1 MGRIVS
7 NNRFDWYNQSGA
19 MKNDLIRALIE
30 LITNSN
36 EAYSEEKG
44 DIDIILNN
52 HKKGELYVEVR
63 DYASGI
69 SNILASL
76 TRGETTAGLHNN
88 KQSRGRHGR
97 GMKDV
102 PILAINNTFI
112 IKTVVRKNKEYFEV
126 KFLDNANYE
135 GTEEDI
141 KTPKQIPT
149 NCEFVDGGTS
159 ISFKVKPRVNPR
171 RPDLIKTKIQTH
183 IELREILTQRNINF
197 IVNGDKETL
206 ISTYESEKKEILD
219 EGVLDLP
226 DYKKYIKHYGDI
238 KYKIYKLERPTTT
251 KIDEYSHAGILIKGN
266 GISYNNENF
275 GKNAYSEMFYI
286 HGQIDVP
293 FIDQLYLEFDK
304 NRENPI
310 SLNPMSIITTNRD
323 GLEKAHP
330 LYQQIEQNFE
340 PILDKFLNQIRDEK
354 KDENYS
360 DSKNLK
366 NASKLFSQ
374 IAKNLNLI
382 GDDDSDTEV
391 LLEFRPP
398 ALKIN
403 KDTKKIASIVADSS
417 KFNVG
422 DEVNFKISSGN
433 NIEITENTKVL
444 STHLNNPNLLSATIE
459 IEGSEYGQAVITAKC
474 GKLKAFNELTIEV
487 VPQPDPKKIE
497 FFQFENK
504 SYTIPEGVESKK
516 NILLLVP
523 VSELSTYKENET
535 SVSLQVKDKSL
546 FEIKNEFEELEFSN
560 EHNAYVANFE
570 IKNTKYAAPGISTVL
585 YAKFRNEE
593 IKASIK
599 VRKINPASS
608 ELKIEFNQKEY
619 NGVQRVTYRPATDT
633 SPQIYEVNLR
643 HPVIKEVIL
652 EPQMDNLDKDFERSF
667 ITEILLDEIVRRS
680 VYDLVQEEDLDL
692 FDGINKLDQIRK
704 EQFPQFYAKLRKVK
718 YGL

>member
-1 MGRIVS
+1 MGRISS
-7 NNRFDWYNQSGA
+7 NDRFDWYNQSGA

-36 EAYSEEKG
+36 EAYSEEEG
-44 DIDIILNN
+44 DIDVIINN
-52 HKKGELYVEVR
+52 SKKGELYIEVR
-63 DYASGI
+63 DYARGI

-76 TRGETTAGLHNN
+76 TRGETTAGIHNN

-97 GMKDV
+97 GLKDV
-102 PILAINNTFI
+102 PVLAIDETFL

-141 KTPKQIPT
+141 STPKSIPQ
-149 NCEFVDGGTS
+149 NCEFTEGGTS

-171 RPDLIKTKIQTH
+171 RPDLIKTKLQTH
-183 IELREILTQRNINF
+183 IELREIINQRNVNF
-197 IVNGDKETL
+197 IVNGEKETL
-206 ISTYESEKKEILD
+206 ISTFKNEEKVIFEDGKLD
-219 EGVLDLP
+219 VP
-226 DYKKYIKHYGDI
+226 DYKNYVKKYGEISYQ
-238 KYKIYKLERPTTT
+238 IYKLEKPTTT
-251 KIDEYSHAGILIKGN
+251 KIDEYSHAGILINGN
-266 GISYNNENF
+266 GISYNNEHF
-275 GKNAYSEMFYI
+275 GKKDYSEMFYI
-286 HGQIDVP
+286 HGQIDIP
-293 FIDQLYLEFDK
+293 FIDQLYLEFDT

-330 LYQQIEQNFE
+330 LFQQIEQNFE
-340 PILDKFLNQIRDEK
+340 PILDRYINQIRDEK

-374 IAKNLNLI
+374 IAKNLNLL
-382 GDDDSDTEV
+382 GDDDSDTDV

-398 ALKIN
+398 ALKIY
-403 KDTKKIASIVADSS
+403 KDTKKTASIVADSS
-417 KFNVG
+417 KFKVG
-422 DEVNFKISSGN
+422 DEIVFKISSGE
-433 NIEITENTKVL
+433 NIEITEKTKEL
-444 STHLNNPNLLSATIE
+444 TSHLNNPNLLSATIE
-459 IEGSEYGQAVITAKC
+459 VEGSELGQAVITAKC
-474 GKLKAFNELTIEV
+474 GKLKAFNDLNIEI
-487 VPQPDPKKIE
+487 VPQPEPKIIE

-504 SYTIPEGVESKK
+504 SYTTPEGLDSKK
-516 NILLLVP
+516 NIVLLVP
-523 VSELSTYKENET
+523 EAEYQEHEKT
-535 SVSLQVKDKSL
+535 VSLNVKDKSL
-546 FEIKNEFEELEFSN
+546 FEIKSNSEELYYSN
-560 EHNAYVANFE
+560 EHKAYAASFE
-570 IKNTKYAAPGISTVL
+570 ITNTKFAAPGISTLL
-585 YAKFRNEE
+585 YAKYNGEE
-593 IKASIK
+593 IKASIR

-619 NGVQRVTYRPATDT
+619 SGVQRVTYRPATEN
-633 SPQIYEVNLR
+633 SPQIYEVNLK
-643 HPVIKEVIL
+643 HPVIKEVVL
-652 EPQMDNLDKDFERSF
+652 EPQMENLDKDFERSF

>member
-1 MGRIVS
+1 MGRIGS
-7 NNRFDWYNQSGA
+7 NARFDWYNQSGA

-36 EAYSEEKG
+36 EAYSETEG
-44 DIDIILNN
+44 EIDIIINN
-52 HKKGELYVEVR
+52 SIKGELFVEVR
-63 DYASGI
+63 DYASGL

-102 PILAINNTFI
+102 PVLAIDKTFL
-112 IKTVVRKNKEYFEV
+112 IKTVVRENNKYFEI

-135 GTEEDI
+135 GTEEEI
-141 KTPKQIPT
+141 TTPKPIPA
-149 NCEFVDGGTS
+149 NCEFIDGGTS
-159 ISFKVKPRVNPR
+159 ISFKVKPGVNPR
-171 RPDLIKTKIQTH
+171 NPNLIKSKLQTH
-183 IELREILTQRNINF
+183 IELREILLQRNVNF
-197 IVNGDKETL
+197 IVNGEKEVL
-206 ISTYESEKKEILD
+206 SSAYESENKEILE
-219 EGVLDLP
+219 EGVLDVP
-226 DYKKYIKHYGDI
+226 DFKNYIKQYGEI
-238 KYKIYKLERPTTT
+238 KYKIYKLEKPTTS

-266 GISYNNENF
+266 NINYNNENF
-275 GKNAYSEMFYI
+275 GKKDYSEMFYL
-286 HGQIDVP
+286 HGQIDIP
-293 FIDQLYLEFDK
+293 FIDQLYLEFD
-304 NRENPI
+304 NIRDNPI

-330 LYQQIEQNFE
+330 LYQQLEQNFE
-340 PILDKFLNQIRDEK
+340 PILDKCINQIRVEK
-354 KDENYS
+354 IDENYS

-403 KDTKKIASIVADSS
+403 KDSKKVASIVADSS

-422 DEVNFKISSGN
+422 DEVIFKISSGK
-433 NIEITENTKVL
+433 NIEITENIKELTIHM
-444 STHLNNPNLLSATIE
+444 TNPNLLSATIE
-459 IEGSEYGQAVITAKC
+459 VEGSEIGQAVITAKC
-474 GKLKAFNELTIEV
+474 GKLKAFNELAVEV
-487 VPQPDPKKIE
+487 IPQPDPKKIE
-497 FFQFENK
+497 YFQFENK
-504 SYTIPEGVESKK
+504 SYSIPEGVDSKK
-516 NILLLVP
+516 NILLLLP
-523 VSELSTYKENET
+523 ISEYKENET
-535 SVSLQVKDKSL
+535 TASLQVKDNSL
-546 FEIKNEFEELEFSN
+546 FELKNNFEELYFSK
-560 EHNAYVANFE
+560 EHNAYVASFE
-570 IKNTKYAAPGISTVL
+570 IKNTKHAIPGISTLL
-585 YAKFRNEE
+585 YAKYSNEE

-599 VRKINPASS
+599 VRKISPVSS
-608 ELKIEFNQKEY
+608 ALKIEFNQKEY
-619 NGVQRVTYRPATDT
+619 NGVQRVTYRPATEN
-633 SPQIYEVNLR
+633 SPQIYEVNLK

-704 EQFPQFYAKLRKVK
+704 EQFPQFYSKLRKVK